1 SATSLL
7 LFCATLLSF
16 KYLSNLLPNNVSGLR
31 NSSIFLS
38 LIHFA
43 VFLSMTVLKS
53 SIVYPSFI
61 LALIT
66 LRFNL
71 AVCLYFL
78 PVFSLRQSIISL
90 YGVRVGFPDLLL
102 STVCSSTVSST
113 VNETEE
119 TSLSLLKFVWFRF
132 LSLLRM
138 DSDNLSIFTL

>member
-1 SATSLL
+1 NSATSLL

-71 AVCLYFL
+71 AVCFYFVL
-78 PVFSLRQSIISL
+78 VFSLRYFIIFFYVCCVMFS
-90 YGVRVGFPDLLL
+90 VLLL
-102 STVCSSTVSST
+102 INV
-113 VNETEE
+113 
-119 TSLSLLKFVWFRF
+119 LSVYMILNIFVTY
-132 LSLLRM
+132 
-138 DSDNLSIFTL
+138 DN

>member
-53 SIVYPSFI
+53 SIVYLSFI

-71 AVCLYFL
+71 SVCLYFL
-78 PVFSLRQSIISL
+78 PVFSFFYSIIFL
-90 YGVRVGFPDLLL
+90 FCICLVF
-102 STVCSSTVSST
+102 
-113 VNETEE
+113 
-119 TSLSLLKFVWFRF
+119 FVF
-132 LSLLRM
+132 L
-138 DSDNLSIFTL
+138 